1 MTNSTIVAY
10 LKVDTSFYLVPS
22 TTDRIKNTIKTIDE
36 VGIPSEG
43 FYSIKIFKTDQ
54 LNNEIKNAL
63 GFQPIQQIYEY
74 NELLELRR
82 HINPEHIYISN
93 HTPTKQ

>member
-10 LKVDTSFYLVPS
+10 LKVNTSFYLVPS
-22 TTDRIKNTIKTIDE
+22 TIDQIKNTIKTIDE
-36 VGIPSEG
+36 HGIPSNG
-43 FYSIKIFKTDQ
+43 FININIFKTDQ

-74 NELLELRR
+74 NELLRLKK
-82 HINPEHIYISN
+82 HLDPKHIYISN
-93 HTPTKQ
+93 HTPSS